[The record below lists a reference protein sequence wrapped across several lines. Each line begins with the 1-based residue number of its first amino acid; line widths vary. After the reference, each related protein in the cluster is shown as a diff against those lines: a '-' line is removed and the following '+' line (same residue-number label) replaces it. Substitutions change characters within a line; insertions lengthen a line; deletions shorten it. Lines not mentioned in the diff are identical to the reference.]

1 MSARV
6 PTSRAYWNL
15 RGEQVMDNVF
25 DRETVTAPSQPY
37 LVPVD
42 VDVHEPTTKPT
53 ESSERR
59 SPSTWL
65 LPLISGIAV
74 AGVICSA
81 WLVSS
86 LQRSRLELE
95 RQQSAALIEQL
106 REQVAAQESRA
117 EETAT
122 PEDAS
127 LAIQSLEPLTVP
139 IQQPPI
145 QQPPI
150 QQPLTVEPLVSDQAL
165 APMGPIPQ
173 LTGVVKG
180 PGGSS
185 SAIFQLGQGSVSAGI
200 GEGIGSSGWVLSEV
214 TDSGAVISRNGQ
226 RQTLS
231 VGGLF

>member
-1 MSARV
+1 
-6 PTSRAYWNL
+6 
-15 RGEQVMDNVF
+15 MDNVF
-25 DRETVTAPSQPY
+25 DRETVTAPSQPH

-95 RQQSAALIEQL
+95 RKQNTALIEQL

-122 PEDAS
+122 PEEAA

-139 IQQPPI
+139 IQQP
-145 QQPPI
+145 
-150 QQPLTVEPLVSDQAL
+150 LTVEPT
-165 APMGPIPQ
+165 PQ

-185 SAIFQLGQGSVSAGI
+185 SAIFQLGQGSVSASI
-200 GEGIGSSGWVLSEV
+200 NEAIGSSGWVLSEV

>member
-1 MSARV
+1 MSARAPSLSV
-6 PTSRAYWNL
+6 YWNL
-15 RGEQVMDNVF
+15 RAEQVMNSVF
-25 DRETVTAPSQPY
+25 DRETVTAPTQPNV
-37 LVPVD
+37 VPVD
-42 VDVHEPTTKPT
+42 VDVHEPTTPT
-53 ESSERR
+53 PQPTERR
-59 SPSTWL
+59 SPSAWL

-95 RQQSAALIEQL
+95 RQQNAALIEQL
-106 REQVAAQESRA
+106 REQLAAQESRA
-117 EETAT
+117 EDTAT

-127 LAIQSLEPLTVP
+127 FAIQSLGPLTV
-139 IQQPPI
+139 
-145 QQPPI
+145 PI
-150 QQPLTVEPLVSDQAL
+150 QQPLTVEPLGSDQAL
-165 APMGPIPQ
+165 APMPPVPQ

-200 GEGIGSSGWVLSEV
+200 AEAIGSSGWVLSEV

>member
-15 RGEQVMDNVF
+15 RAEQVMDNVF
-25 DRETVTAPSQPY
+25 DRETVTAPNQPH

-42 VDVHEPTTKPT
+42 VDVHEPTTKPS
-53 ESSERR
+53 EPSERR

-95 RQQSAALIEQL
+95 RKQNAALIEQL

-122 PEDAS
+122 PEEAS

-139 IQQPPI
+139 IQQP
-145 QQPPI
+145 
-150 QQPLTVEPLVSDQAL
+150 LTVEPT
-165 APMGPIPQ
+165 PQ

-200 GEGIGSSGWVLSEV
+200 NEAIGSSGWVLSEV

>member
-1 MSARV
+1 MPARV

-15 RGEQVMDNVF
+15 RAEQVMDNVF
-25 DRETVTAPSQPY
+25 DRETVTAPTQPNV
-37 LVPVD
+37 VPVD

-53 ESSERR
+53 EPTKRR
-59 SPSTWL
+59 SP
-65 LPLISGIAV
+65 
-74 AGVICSA
+74 SA

-86 LQRSRLELE
+86 LQRSRLQLD

-117 EETAT
+117 KETAT
-122 PEDAS
+122 PEDVS

-139 IQQPPI
+139 IQQP
-145 QQPPI
+145 
-150 QQPLTVEPLVSDQAL
+150 LTVEPLSSDQAL
-165 APMGPIPQ
+165 APMALVPQ

-185 SAIFQLGQGSVSAGI
+185 SAIFQLGQGLVSAGI
-200 GEGIGSSGWVLSEV
+200 GEAIGSSGWLLTEV
-214 TDSGAVISRNGQ
+214 TGSGAVISRNGQ

>member
-1 MSARV
+1 MPARV
-6 PTSRAYWNL
+6 LTSRAYWNL
-15 RGEQVMDNVF
+15 RAEQVMDNVF
-25 DRETVTAPSQPY
+25 DRETVTAPTQPNV
-37 LVPVD
+37 VPVD

-53 ESSERR
+53 EPTKRR
-59 SPSTWL
+59 PPSAWL
-65 LPLISGIAV
+65 LPLISGIAI
-74 AGVICSA
+74 AGVIGSA

-86 LQRSRLELE
+86 LQRSRLEME
-95 RQQSAALIEQL
+95 QKQNAALIEQL

-117 EETAT
+117 EETTT

-139 IQQPPI
+139 IQQP
-145 QQPPI
+145 
-150 QQPLTVEPLVSDQAL
+150 LTVEPLGSDQAL
-165 APMGPIPQ
+165 APMAPIPQ

-200 GEGIGSSGWVLSEV
+200 GEAIGSSGWVLSEV
-214 TDSGAVISRNGQ
+214 TESGAVISRNGQ

>member
-1 MSARV
+1 MAFPLLQFQPHQQGGDVGFADARDAAGLPQGAGLNGRELFPGFVGKSA
-6 PTSRAYWNL
+6 
-15 RGEQVMDNVF
+15 D
-25 DRETVTAPSQPY
+25 
-37 LVPVD
+37 
-42 VDVHEPTTKPT
+42 
-53 ESSERR
+53 
-59 SPSTWL
+59 
-65 LPLISGIAV
+65 
-74 AGVICSA
+74 AGVVEIG
-81 WLVSS
+81 
-86 LQRSRLELE
+86 
-95 RQQSAALIEQL
+95 RQLALALAFHLIEQL

-122 PEDAS
+122 PEEAS

-145 QQPPI
+145 QQP
-150 QQPLTVEPLVSDQAL
+150 LTVELLGSDQAL
-165 APMGPIPQ
+165 APVRPIPQ

-180 PGGSS
+180 PGDSS

-200 GEGIGSSGWVLSEV
+200 GEAIGSSGWVLSEV

>member
-15 RGEQVMDNVF
+15 RDEQVMDNVF
-25 DRETVTAPSQPY
+25 DRETVTALSQPH

-42 VDVHEPTTKPT
+42 VDVHEPTTKPS
-53 ESSERR
+53 EPSERR

-95 RQQSAALIEQL
+95 RKQNAALIEQL

-117 EETAT
+117 VETTT
-122 PEDAS
+122 PEDTS

-139 IQQPPI
+139 IQQP
-145 QQPPI
+145 
-150 QQPLTVEPLVSDQAL
+150 LTVEPLGSDQAL
-165 APMGPIPQ
+165 APVGPIPQ

-200 GEGIGSSGWVLSEV
+200 GEAIGSSGWVLSEV
-214 TDSGAVISRNGQ
+214 TDSGAMISRNGQ

>member
-15 RGEQVMDNVF
+15 RAEQVMDNVF
-25 DRETVTAPSQPY
+25 DRETVTAPSQPH

-42 VDVHEPTTKPT
+42 VDVHEPTTKPS
-53 ESSERR
+53 EPSERR

-95 RQQSAALIEQL
+95 RKQNAALIEQL
-106 REQVAAQESRA
+106 REQVAAQENRA
-117 EETAT
+117 EETTT

-127 LAIQSLEPLTVP
+127 LAIQSLEPLTL
-139 IQQPPI
+139 
-145 QQPPI
+145 PI
-150 QQPLTVEPLVSDQAL
+150 QQPLMLEPLGSDQAL

-200 GEGIGSSGWVLSEV
+200 GEAIGSSGWVLSEV

>member
-15 RGEQVMDNVF
+15 RAEQVMDQVF
-25 DRETVTAPSQPY
+25 DRETASAPTQPH

-42 VDVHEPTTKPT
+42 VDVHEPTAKPT
-53 ESSERR
+53 ERR
-59 SPSTWL
+59 SPTAWL

-81 WLVSS
+81 WLVSN

-95 RQQSAALIEQL
+95 RQQTTALIEQL
-106 REQVAAQESRA
+106 REQIAAQASPA

-127 LAIQSLEPLTVP
+127 VAIQSLEPLTLP
-139 IQQPPI
+139 IK
-145 QQPPI
+145 
-150 QQPLTVEPLVSDQAL
+150 QPLTAEPLNSDQRL
-165 APMGPIPQ
+165 APMEPAPQ

-200 GEGIGSSGWVLSEV
+200 GEAIGNSGWVLTDV

-226 RQTLS
+226 SQTLS

>member
-1 MSARV
+1 
-6 PTSRAYWNL
+6 
-15 RGEQVMDNVF
+15 MDNVF
-25 DRETVTAPSQPY
+25 ERETATAPSQPH
-37 LVPVD
+37 LMPMD
-42 VDVHEPTTKPT
+42 VAVHEPTTEP
-53 ESSERR
+53 SERR

-74 AGVICSA
+74 TGVIGSA

-122 PEDAS
+122 REEAS
-127 LAIQSLEPLTVP
+127 VALQSLEPLTVP
-139 IQQPPI
+139 IQQP
-145 QQPPI
+145 
-150 QQPLTVEPLVSDQAL
+150 LTVEPLSSHQAL

-200 GEGIGSSGWVLSEV
+200 GEAIGSSGWVLTDV
-214 TDSGAVISRNGQ
+214 TDRGALISRTGQ

>member
-1 MSARV
+1 MLARV

-15 RGEQVMDNVF
+15 RAEQVMDNVF
-25 DRETVTAPSQPY
+25 DREVFTSPSQPH

-42 VDVHEPTTKPT
+42 VAVHEPTTAATKPS
-53 ESSERR
+53 EPRSS
-59 SPSTWL
+59 SSWL

-74 AGVICSA
+74 AGVISSA

-86 LQRSRLELE
+86 LQRSRLQLE
-95 RQQSAALIEQL
+95 RQQNTALIEQL
-106 REQVAAQESRA
+106 REQLAVQNTRAAEKVPLGEPSVA
-117 EETAT
+117 
-122 PEDAS
+122 
-127 LAIQSLEPLTVP
+127 LQSLEPLTLP
-139 IQQPPI
+139 IR
-145 QQPPI
+145 
-150 QQPLTVEPLVSDQAL
+150 QPLTVESLSDDQAL

-173 LTGVVKG
+173 LTGVVQG
-180 PGGSS
+180 PGGSN

-200 GEGIGSSGWVLSEV
+200 GEAIGSSGWVLSEV

>member
-1 MSARV
+1 MPARV
-6 PTSRAYWNL
+6 PTSHAYWNL
-15 RGEQVMDNVF
+15 RAEQVMDNVF
-25 DRETVTAPSQPY
+25 DRETVTAPSQPH

-42 VDVHEPTTKPT
+42 VDVHEPTTKPS
-53 ESSERR
+53 EPSERR

-95 RQQSAALIEQL
+95 RKQNAALIEQL

-122 PEDAS
+122 PEEAA

-139 IQQPPI
+139 IQQP
-145 QQPPI
+145 
-150 QQPLTVEPLVSDQAL
+150 LTVEPT
-165 APMGPIPQ
+165 PQ

-200 GEGIGSSGWVLSEV
+200 NEAIGSSGWVLSEV

>member
-1 MSARV
+1 MPARV

-15 RGEQVMDNVF
+15 RAEQVMDNVF
-25 DRETVTAPSQPY
+25 DRETVTAPSQPH

-95 RQQSAALIEQL
+95 RKQNAALIEQL
-106 REQVAAQESRA
+106 REQVAAQENRE
-117 EETAT
+117 EETIT

-139 IQQPPI
+139 IQQP
-145 QQPPI
+145 
-150 QQPLTVEPLVSDQAL
+150 LTVEPLGSDQAL
-165 APMGPIPQ
+165 VPMGPIPQ

-185 SAIFQLGQGSVSAGI
+185 SAIFQLGQGSVCPPASVKRSAAAAGC
-200 GEGIGSSGWVLSEV
+200 SARSPK
-214 TDSGAVISRNGQ
+214 AVP
-226 RQTLS
+226 
-231 VGGLF
+231 

>member
-1 MSARV
+1 
-6 PTSRAYWNL
+6 
-15 RGEQVMDNVF
+15 MDNVF
-25 DRETVTAPSQPY
+25 DHETVTALSQPH

-42 VDVHEPTTKPT
+42 VDVHEPTTKPS

-65 LPLISGIAV
+65 LPLICGIAV

-95 RQQSAALIEQL
+95 RKQNAALIEQL
-106 REQVAAQESRA
+106 REQVAAQESRTA
-117 EETAT
+117 ETAT
-122 PEDAS
+122 PEEAS
-127 LAIQSLEPLTVP
+127 LAIRSLEPLTVP
-139 IQQPPI
+139 IQQPF
-145 QQPPI
+145 
-150 QQPLTVEPLVSDQAL
+150 TVEPLGSDQSL
-165 APMGPIPQ
+165 EPMGPIPQ

>member
-15 RGEQVMDNVF
+15 RAEQVMDNVF
-25 DRETVTAPSQPY
+25 DRETVIAPSQPH

-42 VDVHEPTTKPT
+42 VAVHEPTTKP
-53 ESSERR
+53 SEHR

-81 WLVSS
+81 WLVNS

-95 RQQSAALIEQL
+95 QKQSAAL

-122 PEDAS
+122 PEAAS

-139 IQQPPI
+139 IQQP
-145 QQPPI
+145 
-150 QQPLTVEPLVSDQAL
+150 LTVEPLGSDQAL

-200 GEGIGSSGWVLSEV
+200 GEPIGSSGWLLSEV

>member
-1 MSARV
+1 MPARV
-6 PTSRAYWNL
+6 PPSRAYWNL
-15 RGEQVMDNVF
+15 RAEQVMDNVF
-25 DRETVTAPSQPY
+25 DRGTATAPTQPGV
-37 LVPVD
+37 VPVD
-42 VDVHEPTTKPT
+42 VDVHEPTTKPS
-53 ESSERR
+53 EPRERR

-74 AGVICSA
+74 TGVIGSA

-86 LQRSRLELE
+86 LQRSRVQLE

-117 EETAT
+117 EDTAT
-122 PEDAS
+122 SEDAS
-127 LAIQSLEPLTVP
+127 IAIQSLEPLTVP
-139 IQQPPI
+139 IQQP
-145 QQPPI
+145 
-150 QQPLTVEPLVSDQAL
+150 LTVEPLGSDQAL
-165 APMGPIPQ
+165 APMPPVPQ

-180 PGGSS
+180 PSGSS

-200 GEGIGSSGWVLSEV
+200 GEEIGSSGWVLTDV

-226 RQTLS
+226 SQTLS

>member
-1 MSARV
+1 MPAQV

-15 RGEQVMDNVF
+15 RAEQVMENVF
-25 DRETVTAPSQPY
+25 ARETVTSPNQPH

-42 VDVHEPTTKPT
+42 VDVHEPTPPTTKPT
-53 ESSERR
+53 ERH
-59 SPSTWL
+59 SPSAWL
-65 LPLISGIAV
+65 LPLISGTAV
-74 AGVICSA
+74 AGVICSS

-95 RQQSAALIEQL
+95 RKTNAALIEQL

-117 EETAT
+117 EETTT

-127 LAIQSLEPLTVP
+127 LAIQSLEPLTMP
-139 IQQPPI
+139 IQQT
-145 QQPPI
+145 
-150 QQPLTVEPLVSDQAL
+150 LTVEPLGSDQAW

-173 LTGVVKG
+173 LSGVLKG

-185 SAIFQLGQGSVSAGI
+185 SSIFQLGQGSMSAGI
-200 GEGIGSSGWVLSEV
+200 GEEIGSSGWVLSEV
-214 TDSGAVISRNGQ
+214 IESGAVISRNGQ

-231 VGGLF
+231 VGGLL

>member
-1 MSARV
+1 M
-6 PTSRAYWNL
+6 
-15 RGEQVMDNVF
+15 
-25 DRETVTAPSQPY
+25 
-37 LVPVD
+37 
-42 VDVHEPTTKPT
+42 
-53 ESSERR
+53 
-59 SPSTWL
+59 
-65 LPLISGIAV
+65 
-74 AGVICSA
+74 ICSA

-95 RQQSAALIEQL
+95 RKQNAALIEQL
-106 REQVAAQESRA
+106 RAQVAARESRA

-127 LAIQSLEPLTVP
+127 LAIQSLEPLTL
-139 IQQPPI
+139 PI

-150 QQPLTVEPLVSDQAL
+150 QQPLKLEPLGSDQAL

-180 PGGSS
+180 PAGRS

-200 GEGIGSSGWVLSEV
+200 GEEIGSSGWVLSAV

>member
-1 MSARV
+1 
-6 PTSRAYWNL
+6 
-15 RGEQVMDNVF
+15 MDNVF
-25 DRETVTAPSQPY
+25 DRETVTAPSQPH

-42 VDVHEPTTKPT
+42 VDVHEPTTKPS
-53 ESSERR
+53 EPSERR

-95 RQQSAALIEQL
+95 RKQNATLIEEL
-106 REQVAAQESRA
+106 REQVTAQESRA

-122 PEDAS
+122 PEEAA

-139 IQQPPI
+139 IQQP
-145 QQPPI
+145 
-150 QQPLTVEPLVSDQAL
+150 LTVEPT
-165 APMGPIPQ
+165 PQ

-185 SAIFQLGQGSVSAGI
+185 SAIFQLGQGSVSSGI
-200 GEGIGSSGWVLSEV
+200 GEAIGSSGWVLSEV

>member
-1 MSARV
+1 MLARV
-6 PTSRAYWNL
+6 PTSHAYWNL
-15 RGEQVMDNVF
+15 RAEQVIDNVF
-25 DRETVTAPSQPY
+25 DRKTVTAPNQPH

-42 VDVHEPTTKPT
+42 VDVHEPTSKPT
-53 ESSERR
+53 EPSERR

-81 WLVSS
+81 SLVSS
-86 LQRSRLELE
+86 LQRSRLEME
-95 RQQSAALIEQL
+95 RKQNAALIEQL
-106 REQVAAQESRA
+106 REQVAAQESRD
-117 EETAT
+117 ENTTT

-139 IQQPPI
+139 IQQP
-145 QQPPI
+145 
-150 QQPLTVEPLVSDQAL
+150 LTVEPLGSDQAL

-180 PGGSS
+180 PSGSS
-185 SAIFQLGQGSVSAGI
+185 TAIFQLGQGSVSAGI
-200 GEGIGSSGWVLSEV
+200 GEAIGSSGWVLSEV

-226 RQTLS
+226 HQTLS

>member
-1 MSARV
+1 MSAWV

-15 RGEQVMDNVF
+15 RAEQVMDNVF
-25 DRETVTAPSQPY
+25 DRETVTAPNQPH

-42 VDVHEPTTKPT
+42 VAVHEPTTKPT
-53 ESSERR
+53 EASERR

-95 RQQSAALIEQL
+95 RKQNTALIEQL

-122 PEDAS
+122 PEEAA

-139 IQQPPI
+139 IQQP
-145 QQPPI
+145 
-150 QQPLTVEPLVSDQAL
+150 LTVEPT
-165 APMGPIPQ
+165 PQ

-180 PGGSS
+180 PGDSS

-200 GEGIGSSGWVLSEV
+200 GEAIGSSGWVLSAV
-214 TDSGAVISRNGQ
+214 TDSSAVISRNGQ

>member
-1 MSARV
+1 MATRL
-6 PTSRAYWNL
+6 PTSSSYWTLRA
-15 RGEQVMDNVF
+15 EQVMDRVF
-25 DRETVTAPSQPY
+25 DRETTISTRQPH
-37 LVPVD
+37 LIPVD
-42 VDVHEPTTKPT
+42 VDVHEPTTKT
-53 ESSERR
+53 LEYR
-59 SPSTWL
+59 SPSAWL

-95 RQQSAALIEQL
+95 RKQNAALIEQL

-122 PEDAS
+122 PEEAS

-139 IQQPPI
+139 IQQPL
-145 QQPPI
+145 I
-150 QQPLTVEPLVSDQAL
+150 QQPLTVEPLGSDQAL

-200 GEGIGSSGWVLSEV
+200 GEAIGSSGWVLTDV

>member
-15 RGEQVMDNVF
+15 RAEQVMDQVF
-25 DRETVTAPSQPY
+25 DRETVAAPTQPY
-37 LVPVD
+37 LLPVD

-53 ESSERR
+53 EPSESR
-59 SPSTWL
+59 SPSIWL
-65 LPLISGIAV
+65 
-74 AGVICSA
+74 
-81 WLVSS
+81 
-86 LQRSRLELE
+86 LELE
-95 RQQSAALIEQL
+95 RQQSAVLIEQL
-106 REQVAAQESRA
+106 REQVAAQESSA

-122 PEDAS
+122 REEAS
-127 LAIQSLEPLTVP
+127 VALQSLEPLTVP
-139 IQQPPI
+139 IQQP
-145 QQPPI
+145 
-150 QQPLTVEPLVSDQAL
+150 LTVEPLSSDQAL

-185 SAIFQLGQGSVSAGI
+185 SAIFQMGQGSVSTGI
-200 GEGIGSSGWVLSEV
+200 GEAIGSSGWVLTDV

>member
-1 MSARV
+1 MPARV

-15 RGEQVMDNVF
+15 RAEQVMDNVF
-25 DRETVTAPSQPY
+25 DRETVTAPSQPH

-42 VDVHEPTTKPT
+42 VDVHEPTTKPS
-53 ESSERR
+53 EPSERR

-95 RQQSAALIEQL
+95 RKQNAALIEQQ
-106 REQVAAQESRA
+106 REQVAARESRA

-122 PEDAS
+122 PEEAS

-139 IQQPPI
+139 IQQP
-145 QQPPI
+145 
-150 QQPLTVEPLVSDQAL
+150 LTVEPLGSDQAL

-173 LTGVVKG
+173 LTGVVKN

-200 GEGIGSSGWVLSEV
+200 GEAIGRSGWVLSEV

>member
-1 MSARV
+1 MTARV
-6 PTSRAYWNL
+6 PTARAYWNL
-15 RGEQVMDNVF
+15 RAEQVMDPVF
-25 DRETVTAPSQPY
+25 DRGTAVASSQPH

-42 VDVHEPTTKPT
+42 VAVHEPTTPSTQPT
-53 ESSERR
+53 ERR
-59 SPSTWL
+59 SPSAWL

-95 RQQSAALIEQL
+95 RQHNIVLIEQL

-122 PEDAS
+122 PEEAS

-139 IQQPPI
+139 IQQH
-145 QQPPI
+145 
-150 QQPLTVEPLVSDQAL
+150 LTVEPLSSDKAL

-173 LTGVVKG
+173 LTGVVKRTV
-180 PGGSS
+180 GSS
-185 SAIFQLGQGSVSAGI
+185 SDIFQRGQGSVYAGI
-200 GEGIGSSGWVLSEV
+200 GEAIGSSGWVLSEV
-214 TDSGAVISRNGQ
+214 IESGAVINRNGQ
-226 RQTLS
+226 HQTHS
-231 VGGLF
+231 VGACQSWCGDG

>member
-1 MSARV
+1 MPARV

-15 RGEQVMDNVF
+15 RAEQVMDNVF
-25 DRETVTAPSQPY
+25 DRETVTAPSQPH

-42 VDVHEPTTKPT
+42 VDVHEPTTKPN
-53 ESSERR
+53 EPSERR

-81 WLVSS
+81 WLASS

-95 RQQSAALIEQL
+95 RKQNAALIEQL
-106 REQVAAQESRA
+106 REQVAARESRA
-117 EETAT
+117 EQTAT
-122 PEDAS
+122 PEEAS

-139 IQQPPI
+139 IQQP
-145 QQPPI
+145 
-150 QQPLTVEPLVSDQAL
+150 LTVA
-165 APMGPIPQ
+165 PIPQ
-173 LTGVVKG
+173 LTGVVQG

-200 GEGIGSSGWVLSEV
+200 GEAIGSSGWVLSEV

>member
-15 RGEQVMDNVF
+15 RAEQVMDNVF
-25 DRETVTAPSQPY
+25 DRETVTAPSQPH

-42 VDVHEPTTKPT
+42 VDVHEPTTKP
-53 ESSERR
+53 SERR
-59 SPSTWL
+59 SHSTWL
-65 LPLISGIAV
+65 LPLISGVAV

-95 RQQSAALIEQL
+95 RKQNAALIEQL
-106 REQVAAQESRA
+106 REQVAARESRT

-122 PEDAS
+122 PEEAS

-139 IQQPPI
+139 IQQP
-145 QQPPI
+145 
-150 QQPLTVEPLVSDQAL
+150 LTVEPLGSDQAL

-173 LTGVVKG
+173 LTVVVKG
-180 PGGSS
+180 PGDSS
-185 SAIFQLGQGSVSAGI
+185 SAIFPVSYTHLRAH
-200 GEGIGSSGWVLSEV
+200 E
-214 TDSGAVISRNGQ
+214 T
-226 RQTLS
+226 
-231 VGGLF
+231 

>member
-15 RGEQVMDNVF
+15 RAEQVMDNVF
-25 DRETVTAPSQPY
+25 DRETVTAPSQPH

-42 VDVHEPTTKPT
+42 VAVHEPTTKPN
-53 ESSERR
+53 EPSERR

-95 RQQSAALIEQL
+95 RKQNTALIEQL
-106 REQVAAQESRA
+106 REQVAAPESRA

-122 PEDAS
+122 PEEAA

-139 IQQPPI
+139 IQQP
-145 QQPPI
+145 
-150 QQPLTVEPLVSDQAL
+150 LTVEPT
-165 APMGPIPQ
+165 PQ

-200 GEGIGSSGWVLSEV
+200 NEAIGSSGWVLSEV
-214 TDSGAVISRNGQ
+214 TESGAVISRNGQ

>member
-1 MSARV
+1 MPARV

-15 RGEQVMDNVF
+15 RAEQVMDNVF
-25 DRETVTAPSQPY
+25 DRETVTAPSQPH

-42 VDVHEPTTKPT
+42 VDVHEPTTKPS
-53 ESSERR
+53 EPSERR

-95 RQQSAALIEQL
+95 RKQNATLIEEL
-106 REQVAAQESRA
+106 REQVTAQESRA

-122 PEDAS
+122 PEEAS

-139 IQQPPI
+139 IK
-145 QQPPI
+145 
-150 QQPLTVEPLVSDQAL
+150 QPLTVEPLSSDQAL

-180 PGGSS
+180 PSDSS

-200 GEGIGSSGWVLSEV
+200 GEAIGSSGWVLSEV

>member
-15 RGEQVMDNVF
+15 RAEQVMDNVF
-25 DRETVTAPSQPY
+25 DRETVTAPSQPH

-95 RQQSAALIEQL
+95 RKQNAALIEQL

-122 PEDAS
+122 PEEAA

-139 IQQPPI
+139 IQQP
-145 QQPPI
+145 
-150 QQPLTVEPLVSDQAL
+150 LTVEPT
-165 APMGPIPQ
+165 PQ

-200 GEGIGSSGWVLSEV
+200 GEAIGSSGWVLSEV

-226 RQTLS
+226 SQTLS